1 MNIIIVG
8 GGFGGVRAARE
19 IAKDSKHK
27 VTLIS
32 DKPNFQYYPALYGA
46 ATGRSGRESWFSLA
60 TLLAD
65 VPNVEIVIDRID
77 KLVSSGRYLV
87 GQSGQKYHYQ
97 RCILAL
103 GSVTTYFGIKGLDQH
118 AFGIKSKQQVEQ
130 FKQHLYKEIQ
140 SNRPAQKRNIVVVG
154 GGPTGVEFA
163 ASLPR
168 YIRQV
173 EKRLGVRKQSYKI
186 QLVEA
191 APVLLPTI
199 PGASK
204 KIQRRLE
211 RLGIKVRLGAKL
223 ESASS
228 IGATIDGKFMDS
240 RTIVWTSGVAVSPF
254 YAQNADQFE
263 FGARGR
269 VAVNQYLQSSRYIYV
284 IGDNAD
290 TPYSG
295 LAQVATEHA
304 DVVADNI
311 ARASRDKKPKSYKP
325 KLPPVVIPVG
335 EQYAIFSWG
344 KLRIYGWPAA
354 LVRRAADIVG
364 YSEILGLRRAL
375 SVSQWSESFE
385 DEYFLFDT
393 K

>member
-8 GGFGGVRAARE
+8 GGFGGVRAARK
-19 IAKDSKHK
+19 IASDTKHK

-32 DKPNFQYYPALYGA
+32 DKADFQYYPALYGA

-65 VPNVEIVIDRID
+65 VPNVEIVIDRVE
-77 KLVSSGRYLV
+77 KLVSNGRYVV
-87 GQSGQKYHYQ
+87 GQSGTKYHYQ
-97 RCILAL
+97 RCVFAL
-103 GSVTTYFGIKGLDQH
+103 GSVTTYFGIKGLDEH
-118 AFGIKSKQQVEQ
+118 AFGIKSKQQVDQ

-140 SNRPAQKRNIVVVG
+140 ANRPAQKRNIVVVG

-163 ASLPR
+163 ASLPS

-173 EKRLGVRKQSYKI
+173 EKRLGLRKQGYKI
-186 QLVEA
+186 HLIEA
-191 APVLLPTI
+191 APLLLPTVKGTGKTI
-199 PGASK
+199 K
-204 KIQRRLE
+204 RRLE
-211 RLGIKVRLGAKL
+211 RLGIKVQIGAKV

-228 IGATIDGKFMDS
+228 IGVTIDGQFMDS
-240 RTIVWTSGVAVSPF
+240 KTIVWTSGVAVNPF
-254 YAQNADQFE
+254 YSQNADQFE

-269 VAVNQYLQSSRYIYV
+269 VAVNQYLQSSRYVYV

-304 DVVADNI
+304 DVVADNL
-311 ARASRDKKPKSYKP
+311 ARLGRDKKLKAYKP

-335 EQYAIFSWG
+335 EKYALFSWG
-344 KLRIYGWPAA
+344 KIRLYGWLPA
-354 LVRRAADIVG
+354 LIRRAADIIG

-375 SVSQWSESFE
+375 AVSQWSEPFE
-385 DEYFLFDT
+385 DEYFLLDS